1 MLLSPRPNEERNVS
15 TPKTWFITG
24 ASSGFGSAFANYAL
38 QVGYS
43 VVATARNP
51 DRLKDLIAQAPDR
64 VLALELDVNRPQA
77 AQAAV
82 AAAARHFGR
91 IDVII
96 NNAGYGVVGAAEET
110 PENEL
115 RALMETNFFGAV
127 AVIQAALPVLRQQQG
142 GSIVNISSL
151 GGQLSFAGFSAY
163 SASKFALEGF
173 SEALAQEVAGFGIK
187 VLIVEPGNFRTNL
200 LGPGTRQMPA
210 MEAYRQTVGG
220 TREFAR
226 NMHGSQLGDPMKA
239 AAAIDRALAADQTPL
254 RLQLGDDAIGAIRDH
269 ANELLQDLEQWA
281 PVGSDTKIEGA
292 TASAQPLTSG

>member
-1 MLLSPRPNEERNVS
+1 MS

-24 ASSGFGSAFANYAL
+24 ASSGFGLAFANYAL
-38 QVGYS
+38 HSGYT

-51 DRLKDLIAQAPDR
+51 ERLKDLIAQAPDR
-64 VLALELDVNRPQA
+64 VLALELDVNRSQD

-82 AAAARHFGR
+82 AAAVARFGR
-91 IDVII
+91 IDVLI

-115 RALMETNFFGAV
+115 RALLETNFFGAV
-127 AVIQAALPVLRQQQG
+127 AVIKAALPVLRAQRG
-142 GSIVNISSL
+142 GAIVNISSL

-173 SEALAQEVAGFGIK
+173 SEALAQEVAGFGVK

-200 LGPGTRQMPA
+200 LGSGTREMPA
-210 MEAYRQTVGG
+210 MEVYRQAVGG

-226 NMHGSQLGDPMKA
+226 NMHGAQLGDPTKA
-239 AAAIDRALAADQTPL
+239 AAAIDRALASERTPL
-254 RLQLGDDAIGAIRDH
+254 RLQLGEDAIEAIRDH
-269 ANELLQDLEQWA
+269 ATQLLQDLEQWA
-281 PVGSDTKIEGA
+281 PVGSDTRIEGA
-292 TASAQPLTSG
+292 TASARPLTSH

>member
-1 MLLSPRPNEERNVS
+1 MS

-38 QVGYS
+38 QMGYN

-51 DRLKDLIAQAPDR
+51 GRLKDLVAHAPGR
-64 VLALELDVNRPQA
+64 VLALELDVNRSQDAP
-77 AQAAV
+77 AAV
-82 AAAARHFGR
+82 AAAVQHFGR
-91 IDVII
+91 IDVVI

-115 RALMETNFFGAV
+115 RALMETNFFGAI
-127 AVIQAALPVLRQQQG
+127 AVIKAALPVLRAQG
-142 GSIVNISSL
+142 SGSIVNISSL

-173 SEALAQEVAGFGIK
+173 SEGLAQEVAGFGVK

-200 LGPGTRQMPA
+200 LGSGTREMPA
-210 MEAYRQTVGG
+210 MEAYEQAVGG

-226 NMHGSQLGDPMKA
+226 NMHGAQLGDPIKA
-239 AAAIDRALAADQTPL
+239 AAAIDRALAAERTPL
-254 RLQLGDDAIGAIRDH
+254 RLQLGEDAIGAIRDH
-269 ANELLQDLEQWA
+269 ANKLLQDLEQWA
-281 PVGSDTKIEGA
+281 PVGSNTQIEGA
-292 TASAQPLTSG
+292 TAGSQPLTSR